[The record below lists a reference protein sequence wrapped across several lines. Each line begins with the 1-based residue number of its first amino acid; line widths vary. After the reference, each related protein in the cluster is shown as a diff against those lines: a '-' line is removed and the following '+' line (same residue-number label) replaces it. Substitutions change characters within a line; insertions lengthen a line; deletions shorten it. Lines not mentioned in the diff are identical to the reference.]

1 MAKPFGGKQ
10 SKNEEMAEAK
20 ALKSGKISK
29 EQYVKGEMSEGHGKD
44 GAKKRAD
51 AIKSGKMS
59 PKQYAEKHGG
69 VAGRKGFAD
78 GGMAG
83 GMYSGCSGTGRRVHM
98 DAGK

>member
-1 MAKPFGGKQ
+1 MAKMFNGKETPA
-10 SKNEEMAEAK
+10 EEMAEAK

-29 EQYVKGEMSEGHGKD
+29 DQYVKGEKSEGHGK
-44 GAKKRAD
+44 GAKAKAD

-59 PKQYAEKHGG
+59 PKQYADEHKG
-69 VAGRKGFAD
+69 VAGRKAFAD

-83 GMYSGCSGTGRRVHM
+83 SCAGMSGTGRRVQM